1 MGLTRTD
8 VVVVVLAAPP
18 ETLRGG
24 RGEAKRM
31 DEFFQFFQSFTFVL
45 FIFSQISFLTLFG
58 GFMEHLALKIIDGD
72 FHIIHIMLLVTM
84 PLGLLLMAATVIG
97 APLYFMWLLYNLPHI
112 IYCFGRITNPD
123 YPECSGRSHPPHLPV
138 KNQDDV
144 LKADL
149 DLTNSASTD
158 SSFDTGADQH

>member
-1 MGLTRTD
+1 
-8 VVVVVLAAPP
+8 
-18 ETLRGG
+18 
-24 RGEAKRM
+24 
-31 DEFFQFFQSFTFVL
+31 
-45 FIFSQISFLTLFG
+45 
-58 GFMEHLALKIIDGD
+58 MEHLALKVIDGD

-123 YPECSGRSHPPHLPV
+123 YPECSGRSHPEHLPV

-144 LKADL
+144 LKDDL

>member
-31 DEFFQFFQSFTFVL
+31 DEFFQFFQSITFVL
-45 FIFSQISFLTLFG
+45 IFFSQVSFLTLFG

-97 APLYFMWLLYNLPHI
+97 APIYIMWLLYSLPHI
-112 IYCFGRITNPD
+112 IWCFGRIKNPD
-123 YPECSGRSHPPHLPV
+123 YPECSGIQPNQNRGQRVEGHGAVV
-138 KNQDDV
+138 KNEQDSEE
-144 LKADL
+144 
-149 DLTNSASTD
+149 N
-158 SSFDTGADQH
+158 FGERI